1 MEVYY
6 RGYTGVFHPKEDGK
20 GFFGTLKVKDVVTFQ
35 TYDSDLNKLD
45 IEFRKSVDDYIDFC
59 NVEGTDQA

>member
-1 MEVYY
+1 M
-6 RGYTGVFHPKEDGK
+6 FHPKEDGK